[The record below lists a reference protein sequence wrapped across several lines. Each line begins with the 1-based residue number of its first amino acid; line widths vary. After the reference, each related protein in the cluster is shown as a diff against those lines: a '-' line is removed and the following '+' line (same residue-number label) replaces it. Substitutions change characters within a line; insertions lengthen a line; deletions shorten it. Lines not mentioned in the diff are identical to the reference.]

1 MLERGIVARTL
12 RVAQLVLTYT
22 RRHSSSFQSA
32 FRVHQLDSC
41 LLRQNSN
48 IRLSAS
54 NQRCHGVM
62 IKFLVILLS
71 INIWATLGSPTS
83 PSISLPDYP
92 YHARASM
99 ERAPKY
105 SPIPSL
111 STPTD
116 LHPRANERTKEQDP
130 NIIIRRFIRLAA
142 QTGGLISQAASSSG
156 GIPPIIKFLAR
167 IAAGL
172 RSGGFTI
179 PNDKVLDIFYG
190 GFRLYV
196 SLRDENGAA
205 LAGITKIA
213 AVAARLVEV
222 VETMEDWA
230 RRGYAGLVEL
240 TTSLPASSKVATGL
254 TLALVL
260 TIWRD
265 GGLGV
270 LLDLPAPSV
279 RHLANLITQSVSG

>member
-1 MLERGIVARTL
+1 
-12 RVAQLVLTYT
+12 
-22 RRHSSSFQSA
+22 
-32 FRVHQLDSC
+32 
-41 LLRQNSN
+41 
-48 IRLSAS
+48 
-54 NQRCHGVM
+54 M
-62 IKFLVILLS
+62 IKILLLLS
-71 INIWATLGSPTS
+71 ITLWAALSSPITH
-83 PSISLPDYP
+83 SISLSENP
-92 YHARASM
+92 YHAPPA
-99 ERAPKY
+99 RAPIKPNPKHNLL
-105 SPIPSL
+105 SSL
-111 STPTD
+111 STPTS

-142 QTGGLISQAASSSG
+142 QAGGLIGQAASSSG
-156 GIPPIIKFLAR
+156 GIPPIIEFLAR
-167 IAAGL
+167 VAASL

-190 GFRLYV
+190 GFRLHIT
-196 SLRDENGAA
+196 LRDGNGKA

-213 AVAARLVEV
+213 AVTARLVEV

-240 TTSLPASSKVATGL
+240 ITTASVSSKLATSL

-265 GGLGV
+265 GDLGV

-279 RHLANLITQSVSG
+279 PHLANLVT

>member
-1 MLERGIVARTL
+1 
-12 RVAQLVLTYT
+12 
-22 RRHSSSFQSA
+22 
-32 FRVHQLDSC
+32 
-41 LLRQNSN
+41 
-48 IRLSAS
+48 
-54 NQRCHGVM
+54 M
-62 IKFLVILLS
+62 IKNLLLLS
-71 INIWATLGSPTS
+71 ITISLALSSPTTHS
-83 PSISLPDYP
+83 VAHSDNP
-92 YHARASM
+92 YHARPA
-99 ERAPKY
+99 RAPIEPTPKHNL
-105 SPIPSL
+105 IPSL

-116 LHPRANERTKEQDP
+116 LYPRANERTKEQDP

-142 QTGGLISQAASSSG
+142 QTGGLIGQAASSSG
-156 GIPPIIKFLAR
+156 GIPPIIEFLAR
-167 IAAGL
+167 VAAGL

-190 GFRLYV
+190 GFRLHIT
-196 SLRDENGAA
+196 LRDGNGKA

-213 AVAARLVEV
+213 AITARLVEV

-240 TTSLPASSKVATGL
+240 ITTASLSSKLATSL

-265 GGLGV
+265 GDLGV

-279 RHLANLITQSVSG
+279 RHLANLIT

>member
-1 MLERGIVARTL
+1 
-12 RVAQLVLTYT
+12 
-22 RRHSSSFQSA
+22 
-32 FRVHQLDSC
+32 
-41 LLRQNSN
+41 
-48 IRLSAS
+48 
-54 NQRCHGVM
+54 M
-62 IKFLVILLS
+62 IKFLLLLLT
-71 INIWATLGSPTS
+71 INIKATLSSPTS
-83 PSISLPDYP
+83 PSISLSNYP
-92 YHARASM
+92 YHARAPID
-99 ERAPKY
+99 RAPKH
-105 SPIPSL
+105 SLLSSL
-111 STPTD
+111 SNPTY

-142 QTGGLISQAASSSG
+142 QTGGLIGQAASSSG
-156 GIPPIIKFLAR
+156 GIPPIIEFLAR
-167 IAAGL
+167 VAAGL

-179 PNDKVLDIFYG
+179 PNDRVLDIFYG

-196 SLRDENGAA
+196 SLRDENGAT
-205 LAGITKIA
+205 LAGTTKIA
-213 AVAARLVEV
+213 AVTARLVEV

-240 TTSLPASSKVATGL
+240 TTSLPATSRVATGL